1 MDGPR
6 RLGYSWGVPA
16 PFSIS
21 KSLRVGEDFAVLAAG
36 THDLT
41 AQSGKPQG
49 RCVRRVHCYNA
60 ATITSLK
67 NASGVDTA
75 PGAVPAGTV
84 FDLDASSIVFTGGP
98 IMVLW

>member
-6 RLGYSWGVPA
+6 LLGYSWGVPA
-16 PFSIS
+16 PFPIS
-21 KSLRVGEDFAVLAAG
+21 KSLRVGEDFAILAAG
-36 THDLT
+36 TFDLT
-41 AQSGKPQG
+41 AQSGKPA

-67 NASGVDTA
+67 NAGGVDTA

-84 FDLDASSIVFTGGP
+84 FDVDASSIVFTGGP
-98 IMVLW
+98 IMVCW